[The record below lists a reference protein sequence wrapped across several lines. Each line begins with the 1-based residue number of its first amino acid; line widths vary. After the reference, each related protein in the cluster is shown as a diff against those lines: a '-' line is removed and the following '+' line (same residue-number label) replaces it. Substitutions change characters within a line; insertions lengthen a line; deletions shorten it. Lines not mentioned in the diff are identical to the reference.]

1 MKIADEQILAYYR
14 NPVSKEKGFALLM
27 EAYQQRLYNQVRR
40 MVHSHDDTDDILQN
54 VFVKIW
60 KNLDS
65 FREDAQLYTWLY
77 RIAMNEAL
85 TFLQK
90 QKRHPTVEFEDYKME
105 NQYRTH
111 NNTLTP
117 ADIEKKLEA
126 ALSQLPERQ
135 KEVFN
140 LRYYDEMTYE
150 EMSELLGLTTGA
162 LKASFHH
169 AVQKVEKHLM
179 AD

>member
-1 MKIADEQILAYYR
+1 MNTADEQILNYYR
-14 NPVSKEKGFALLM
+14 NPSTKEKGFVLLM
-27 EAYQQRLYNQVRR
+27 NTYQQRLYNQVRR
-40 MVHSHDDTDDILQN
+40 MVHSHDDTDDVLQN

-65 FREDAQLYTWLY
+65 FKENAQLYTWLY
-77 RIAMNEAL
+77 RVAMNETL

-90 QKRHPTVEFEDYKME
+90 RKRYDSVEFEDYKFE
-105 NQYRTH
+105 NNYQTQST
-111 NNTLTP
+111 TLSA
-117 ADIEKKLEA
+117 ADIEKKLEYA
-126 ALSQLPERQ
+126 IGTLPDKQ

-150 EMSELLGLTTGA
+150 EMSKLLGTSEGA
-162 LKASFHH
+162 LKASYHH
-169 AVQKVEKHLM
+169 AVKKVEKILK